1 MTVRLLWQYVR
12 MFVGCVC
19 VCVCVC
25 LCVCVVFECVC
36 VYIIYAYLSL
46 VGVHRPAV
54 SRTANIALPK
64 ETYCYAKRGL
74 LLCQKRP
81 AVMPK
86 EAYRPAVL
94 RTANIAAH
102 AAGGHRG
109 CKRMCSLTAE
119 CVPLTTERILL
130 LQNVFSYH
138 RTCSLTPECVL
149 LPGADQGSAAEPRSN
164 RVLRARDVP
173 ADRPV

>member
-1 MTVRLLWQYVR
+1 
-12 MFVGCVC
+12 VC
-19 VCVCVC
+19 VCVHHICIFIPC
-25 LCVCVVFECVC
+25 WSTQARGL
-36 VYIIYAYLSL
+36 
-46 VGVHRPAV
+46 
-54 SRTANIALPK
+54 ANSQHSI
-64 ETYCYAKRGL
+64 AKRDL

-81 AVMPK
+81 TVMPK

-138 RTCSLTPECVL
+138 RTRSLTPECVL

-173 ADRPV
+173 PDRPV